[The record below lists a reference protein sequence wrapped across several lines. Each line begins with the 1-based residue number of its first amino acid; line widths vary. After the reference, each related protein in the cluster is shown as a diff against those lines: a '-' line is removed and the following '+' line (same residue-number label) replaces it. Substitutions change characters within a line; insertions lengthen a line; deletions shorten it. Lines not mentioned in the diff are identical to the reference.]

1 MPHWESIQGLAI
13 GLPLGHVLLQQGLE
27 SRVVGGLDDVKQL
40 VDEDVLHTLV
50 ASGILRLMYGFPSV
64 TTDRVPWLSGLHR
77 TQKPDEMDHIWTKL
91 IHVHTNE
98 VRSGNLDRGGRP
110 L

>member
-1 MPHWESIQGLAI
+1 MDHMWTKPRTFKTITDGKWVTSESI
-13 GLPLGHVLLQQGLE
+13 H
-27 SRVVGGLDDVKQL
+27 
-40 VDEDVLHTLV
+40 HTLV